1 MKTLHLAILII
12 TGIFLPMLGL
22 MPMLPAQATT
32 QYAPSSSFGMS
43 GNASGQF
50 PFLPTNIA
58 INSTGFIFVTET
70 ENDRVQIFDSSGN
83 WKQVIAGEHHKSNCS
98 MEGCNVISYDS
109 TNGHFYAPTS
119 IAINS
124 TGFIFVADTGNDR
137 VQIFD
142 SSGNWKKTI
151 GKTGYISV
159 QFSSPRGIAINSTGF
174 IFVADTGNDRIQI
187 FDSSG
192 NWKKSFGMFGFNS
205 GQFHEPYDIAINSTG
220 FIFVADAA
228 NNRVQ
233 IFDSSGNWKKSFGE
247 AGNASGQFYLPTG
260 IAINNNGFIFVA
272 DQINHR
278 IQILDSSGSWMKSF
292 DEADNAPFKYYQSYG
307 IAINST
313 GFIFVADTTNHHIQ
327 IFRPMQIVP
336 EFPFAV
342 PVFLVSIASLI
353 AFYRIRK
360 I

>member
-58 INSTGFIFVTET
+58 INNTGFIFVTET

-124 TGFIFVADTGNDR
+124 TGFIFVAD
-137 VQIFD
+137 
-142 SSGNWKKTI
+142 
-151 GKTGYISV
+151 
-159 QFSSPRGIAINSTGF
+159 
-174 IFVADTGNDRIQI
+174 
-187 FDSSG
+187 
-192 NWKKSFGMFGFNS
+192 
-205 GQFHEPYDIAINSTG
+205 
-220 FIFVADAA
+220 AA

-260 IAINNNGFIFVA
+260 IAINNN
-272 DQINHR
+272 
-278 IQILDSSGSWMKSF
+278 
-292 DEADNAPFKYYQSYG
+292 
-307 IAINST
+307 